1 MLHLNFAFKEPRFL
15 DRKFNLEE
23 FFQVEFGSFKKENK
37 NGDLEN

>member
-23 FFQVEFGSFKKENK
+23 VEFGSFKKENK
-37 NGDLEN
+37 SGDLEN